1 MTDLSRRD
9 EVADD
14 STTRGEVVLV
24 TTTYVTTVVK
34 EGTGPLIVRMAI
46 GATSAIGVVI
56 QVTSEET
63 VTGHLVRLASER

>member
-63 VTGHLVRLASER
+63 VTGHLVRQALER

>member
-1 MTDLSRRD
+1 M
-9 EVADD
+9 
-14 STTRGEVVLV
+14 
-24 TTTYVTTVVK
+24 TYVTTVVK